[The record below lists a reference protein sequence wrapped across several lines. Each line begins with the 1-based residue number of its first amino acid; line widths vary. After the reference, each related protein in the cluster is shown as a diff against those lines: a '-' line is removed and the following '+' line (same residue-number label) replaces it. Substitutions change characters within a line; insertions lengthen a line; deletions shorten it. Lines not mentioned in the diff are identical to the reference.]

1 MEQKTIPEPKEPTR
15 EDLEELEKLGKVD
28 DPFFQRLEDQMKS
41 PEGLEG
47 IKIQGEADKKE
58 LDTEVEK
65 WQAFLKEFWK
75 WEKYYSMGTMGII
88 GDQPLHIDPDVKFE
102 NQNKFEIPL
111 KFPDY
116 LVSKALEEADSEILE
131 KLKNALKNLN
141 EIVFS
146 DITKSRNLLL
156 LTLKSKNKKMAL
168 LFEKFYPF
176 NFQKGKEF
184 LR

>member
-1 MEQKTIPEPKEPTR
+1 M
-15 EDLEELEKLGKVD
+15 
-28 DPFFQRLEDQMKS
+28 
-41 PEGLEG
+41 
-47 IKIQGEADKKE
+47 
-58 LDTEVEK
+58 
-65 WQAFLKEFWK
+65 
-75 WEKYYSMGTMGII
+75 
-88 GDQPLHIDPDVKFE
+88 
-102 NQNKFEIPL
+102 
-111 KFPDY
+111 
-116 LVSKALEEADSEILE
+116 E